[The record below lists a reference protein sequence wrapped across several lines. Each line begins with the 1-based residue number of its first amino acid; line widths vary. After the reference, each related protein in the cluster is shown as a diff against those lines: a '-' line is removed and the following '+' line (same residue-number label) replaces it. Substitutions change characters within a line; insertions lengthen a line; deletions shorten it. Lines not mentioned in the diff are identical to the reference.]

1 MIEHNLAQVIIGLII
16 FLALGVVIGKPRYKS
31 GWESKD

>member
-1 MIEHNLAQVIIGLII
+1 MIDHNLAQAIIGLII
-16 FLALGVVIGKPRYKS
+16 FLALGVTIGKPKYES